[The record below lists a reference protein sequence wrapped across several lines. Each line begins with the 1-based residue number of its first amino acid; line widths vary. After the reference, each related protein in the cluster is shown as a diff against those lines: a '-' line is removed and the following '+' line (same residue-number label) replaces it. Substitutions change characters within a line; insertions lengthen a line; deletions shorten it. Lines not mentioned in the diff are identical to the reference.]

1 VINTLS
7 ENCIV
12 TADRPTGERVRHG
25 LHPIMSQTKFHI
37 EPPPVEGGR
46 WEVLKSI
53 ANHPKVYWIVARV
66 ATEAQAQAIVE
77 RLKADQAV

>member
-1 VINTLS
+1 
-7 ENCIV
+7 
-12 TADRPTGERVRHG
+12 
-25 LHPIMSQTKFHI
+25 MSQTKFHI

>member
-1 VINTLS
+1 LF

-12 TADRPTGERVRHG
+12 TVNRPSGERVSHG
-25 LHPIMSQTKFHI
+25 LDPIMSQTKFYI
-37 EPPPVEGGR
+37 EPPSLEGER

-66 ATEAQAQAIVE
+66 ATEAQAQAIVK
-77 RLKADQAV
+77 RLKANQAA